1 MSMRYEHTQKGGFWF
16 YFAII
21 VFSVIFFIFLATA
34 ATAQLRD
41 SDKVGF
47 VLVPILGAVVIL
59 MMSGLT
65 VTIDE
70 KIIRI
75 RFGPGVFW
83 KTYPLADIADCQHV
97 RNGWWWGWGIRWY
110 VRGWLYNIDGLDAV
124 EISFKNGKKVRIGT
138 DEPEVLS
145 AAIHD
150 AIS

>member
-1 MSMRYEHTQKGGFWF
+1 MAMRYEHTQKGGFWF
-16 YFAII
+16 YFAIALFSI
-21 VFSVIFFIFLATA
+21 VIVLFLIDAVHR
-34 ATAQLRD
+34 QLQD
-41 SDKVGF
+41 SDKVAF

-59 MMSGLT
+59 MMSSLT
-65 VTIDE
+65 VTINE
-70 KIIRI
+70 QTIRI

-83 KTYPLADIADCQHV
+83 KTYPLADIADCRHV